1 MKEGP
6 KREMNVSWALWTVN
20 TGLAGKEK
28 GGTYVRRSL
37 RAMYVMW
44 EYVAAVIL
52 TVMTGE
58 NCVLSGQRVSTGEM
72 V

>member
-1 MKEGP
+1 
-6 KREMNVSWALWTVN
+6 
-20 TGLAGKEK
+20 
-28 GGTYVRRSL
+28 
-37 RAMYVMW
+37 MYVMW